1 MTQTQT
7 INVTRQIAVFNGGWK
22 KVMQWI
28 PDWLG
33 MPQPVV
39 MVIALRKFWVIS
51 LDLGL
56 GEAHFFV
63 GTEETT
69 KP

>member
-1 MTQTQT
+1 
-7 INVTRQIAVFNGGWK
+7 
-22 KVMQWI
+22 MQWI